1 MVAGNQGKCMR
12 ILVSCIPYDQGKS
25 GISVYIN
32 QVVDELKRQGHQLT
46 LIVEPDAVSHFS
58 AFPLIVAPRLG
69 GIPVL
74 NMLWHLFILPF
85 IIKRR
90 DFNFMLIAAAN
101 RRAMCFYPLFTIA
114 VVHDLAQYH
123 VKAKYDPLRMLYLKH
138 VLPYFVKRASRI
150 AAISQCTAGDLIKF
164 WRVSPAKI
172 TVNYNGLSLHRA
184 AVGDNVRQFGLESGK
199 YILYVSRIEHPGK
212 NHLNLIKA
220 FEILPEKL
228 RLEYKL
234 ALAGSCWDGADE
246 VKDYAAKSTSSR
258 QIVFCGFVA
267 HEEIQSLFK
276 SAALYIFPSF
286 YEGFGL
292 SLIEAMAYG
301 IPCAC
306 SRSSSLGEIAGQA
319 ALLFEPSDVKDI
331 SSAMVKLLTDG
342 ELREEMR
349 RRGKQR
355 AQDFNW
361 KKHVEKLVKIY
372 EAGTDI

>member
-1 MVAGNQGKCMR
+1 MR

-32 QVVDELKRQGHQLT
+32 QVISELERQGHLLT
-46 LIVEPDAVSHFS
+46 LIVEPDAASYFS

-69 GIPVL
+69 GIAVL
-74 NMLWHLFILPF
+74 NMLWHLLILPF

-101 RRAMCFYPLFTIA
+101 RRAMCFYPLFTVA

-123 VKAKYDPLRMLYLKH
+123 VKAKYDVWRMLYLKH
-138 VLPYFVKRASRI
+138 VLPYFVKRASQI
-150 AAISQCTAGDLIKF
+150 AAISQCTADDLVKF
-164 WRVSPAKI
+164 WRVNPAKI
-172 TVNYNGLSLHRA
+172 TVNYNGLSLHCA
-184 AVGDNVRQFGLESGK
+184 ADGDNTRRFGIEPGK

-220 FEILPEKL
+220 FEILPEEL
-228 RLEYKL
+228 RLQYKL
-234 ALAGSCWDGADE
+234 VLAGSCWDGADE
-246 VKDYAAKSTSSR
+246 VKDYAAKSAASR

-267 HEEIQSLFK
+267 HGGIQPLFQG
-276 SAALYIFPSF
+276 AALYIFPSF

-331 SSAMVKLLTDG
+331 SSAIVKLLTDE
-342 ELREEMR
+342 ELREEMV

-355 AQDFNW
+355 AQEFEW

-372 EAGTDI
+372 EAGTNI